1 LPGRKTP
8 HYAIIVGT
16 VLSYALALVI
26 HLAPGNGSVAITLI
40 NMSVFSALVSYLFTM
55 TSYIVLARD
64 HPDMSR
70 PFASPFGVTGAMTA
84 LLIALAA
91 VLLLFANP
99 EFRSGLYATA
109 VLLVAGIVYF
119 VARRRHRLIAAPEET
134 FALALKDREKAAPP
148 AAAASL
154 PAGAE

>member
-1 LPGRKTP
+1 
-8 HYAIIVGT
+8 
-16 VLSYALALVI
+16 
-26 HLAPGNGSVAITLI
+26 
-40 NMSVFSALVSYLFTM
+40 M

-148 AAAASL
+148 AAGGRRRTLVSGKWSVERSFSDRPKAAKRSRQKGEVSRR
-154 PAGAE
+154 A